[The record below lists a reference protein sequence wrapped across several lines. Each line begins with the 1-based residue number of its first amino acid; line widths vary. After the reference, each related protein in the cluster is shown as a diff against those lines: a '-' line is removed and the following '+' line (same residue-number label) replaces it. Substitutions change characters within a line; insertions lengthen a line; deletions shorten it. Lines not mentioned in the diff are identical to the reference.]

1 MLTDAQLDT
10 LLTLQL
16 ATAWAGERSGDE
28 PRLGWW
34 AKLGTLLARWDR
46 EGFAVWARRGPG
58 SNTANEPSG
67 RRLTSA
73 MPDDPV
79 EVARRM
85 VHALVPFTDIYPC
98 PHVRHAYQDAK

>member
-46 EGFAVWARRGPG
+46 
-58 SNTANEPSG
+58 G

-98 PHVRHAYQDAK
+98 PHVRHASQDAK